1 MTALVP
7 RELLPDLNLIET
19 IALLRRV
26 SSTNDLGRR
35 IIEEY
40 IENDVELP
48 GALLIAREQTA
59 GRGRGN
65 RGWHSPAG
73 AGIYASMLLSR
84 TLDRLGTLP
93 LEIAVAIANF
103 LKQRFGLDAQIKW
116 PNDILVHGRKIAG
129 ILIEARTHNQNAY
142 TVIGMG
148 INVAPVSAELA
159 PAATSIAESSAS
171 GHADLDDVTEAFI
184 RALDAALASPP
195 DDVITEWTRL
205 TVHRPGD
212 EISFRLGKTM
222 VQGAWEGI
230 DTFGRALIRQ
240 GSEVREVSAADLVMI
255 TTPPA

>member
-1 MTALVP
+1 MTVLVP
-7 RELLPDLNLIET
+7 RELLPDLNVIET
-19 IALLRRV
+19 IALFRRV
-26 SSTNDLGRR
+26 HSTNDLGRR

-65 RGWHSPAG
+65 RSWHSPHG
-73 AGIYASMLLSR
+73 AGIYATMLHAR

-116 PNDILVHGRKIAG
+116 PNDILVKGKKIAG

-148 INVAPVSAELA
+148 INVAPVNAELA
-159 PAATSIAESSAS
+159 PAATSIAESSES
-171 GHADLDDVTEAFI
+171 GETDLDQVTEAFV
-184 RALDAALASPP
+184 RGLDAALHSPP
-195 DDVITEWTRL
+195 DDVIEEWTRL
-205 TVHRPGD
+205 TVHRTGD
-212 EISFRLGKTM
+212 AVSVRLGKTM
-222 VQGAWEGI
+222 
-230 DTFGRALIRQ
+230 
-240 GSEVREVSAADLVMI
+240 
-255 TTPPA
+255 